1 MTVSQ
6 LIELLST
13 FDGQAKAEFVYYGQH
28 YKILGAMPYDVSGW
42 NSVEIFG
49 KELNSTEDW

>member
-13 FDGQAKAEFVYYGQH
+13 LDGQAKAEFVYHGQH
-28 YKILGAMPYDVSGW
+28 YKILGAIPYDVSGW